1 MEIPQHVLVFEYGW
15 DEPYY
20 MRNTQCQFTL
30 FIPLKR
36 MKPRV
41 IRAQNST
48 KNDEALEKISK
59 NLSPDSKSNEN
70 NHDEKSLPLYRRI
83 LNIGRGTIDF
93 EVP

>member
-48 KNDEALEKISK
+48 KNDEALEKIS
-59 NLSPDSKSNEN
+59 PDSKSNEN

-83 LNIGRGTIDF
+83 LIKGRGTIDF